1 MPGPGRPTAARVE
14 AINRAILS
22 VGRQELVNSGY
33 EAARMETIAAAAG
46 VSKGTLYDR
55 YPTKDAL
62 LRAVIADRVATCAQD
77 WGLDRGPVPSDLR
90 RRLKHRARQ
99 LMDYACSGRL
109 EELERLFTSSP
120 SMSELRR
127 MRHEV
132 GHKPIA
138 QTIAQDIID
147 GSAGRPIEPRAA
159 FEMAEMLISMLIG
172 WWRMHQE
179 VRRVTRDEALP
190 YADYA
195 VDVLFD
201 GRPAWGRAP

>member
-1 MPGPGRPTAARVE
+1 
-14 AINRAILS
+14 
-22 VGRQELVNSGY
+22 
-33 EAARMETIAAAAG
+33 MESIAAAAG

-55 YPTKDAL
+55 YPTKEAL

-109 EELERLFTSSP
+109 EELERLFASSA
-120 SMSELRR
+120 SISELRH

-138 QTIAQDIID
+138 QTIAQDII
-147 GSAGRPIEPRAA
+147 GGAGDQSIEPRAA
-159 FEMAEMLISMLIG
+159 IQMAEMLIAMLFG

-190 YADYA
+190 YADYV

-201 GRPAWGRAP
+201 GHHAWGGAP